1 MKLIGITGG
10 IGAGKSSVSD
20 YLTKKGYVVMD
31 ADKVSKEL
39 LTPISPLLLHIQNII
54 GETILNQDGSLNRKA
69 LSDIVFSDPVKKAIL
84 DKTMHGKILEIILDR
99 LKNFPNEK
107 VVFIDAALLFEANWD
122 SYMDQI
128 WVVDADE
135 ETRIQRVINRDPLSR
150 EEVIKRMENQME
162 RKERL
167 NKADYILDNSKSK
180 DELYKQVN
188 KLLNKL

>member
-20 YLTKKGYVVMD
+20 YLIKKGYVVLD

-39 LTPISPLLLHIQNII
+39 LISGSPLLLHIRNLF
-54 GETILNQDGSLNRKA
+54 GETILNQDGSLNRKV
-69 LSDIVFSDPVKKAIL
+69 LSDIVFSNPVKKAIL

-99 LKNFPNEK
+99 LKNFSNEK

-128 WVVDADE
+128 WVVDADV
-135 ETRIQRVINRDPLSR
+135 ETRILRVINRDPLSR

-167 NKADYILDNSKSK
+167 KKADYILDNSKSK

-188 KLLNKL
+188 ELLNKL